1 MLNNIFLTL
10 SAFSN
15 VTLINVILRY
25 SNERMICSAH
35 VNLRRVL
42 GEGGGGRMHLV
53 PKMPSPH
60 LSKPGHQDTS
70 TPMLRIYP

>member
-42 GEGGGGRMHLV
+42 GEGGGRSHALG
-53 PKMPSPH
+53 PKNALPPP
-60 LSKPGHQDTS
+60 L
-70 TPMLRIYP
+70 